1 MTDTD
6 KDKEKK
12 NIVEALF
19 QEKKEP
25 YDLSN
30 FTILVVE
37 DSTYMQ
43 SLISSMLKVFGVG
56 DIMIAEGAKEA
67 IDVLTVTQAR
77 SKSKYITK
85 VDIVL
90 TDWLMSK
97 GNGEELI
104 RWVRTHEKDEVRFL
118 PVVVVSGYATEH
130 LTARARDCG
139 ANDTLVKPV
148 SAKGLASRICAVID
162 HPRMFINVPG
172 FFGPD
177 RRRQQIKFVGPDRR
191 KTKPEEVIQV
201 KK

>member
-1 MTDTD
+1 MTDNE

-12 NIVEALF
+12 NVVEALF

-56 DIMIAEGAKEA
+56 DIMVAEGAKEA

-77 SKSKYITK
+77 AKSKYITK

-90 TDWLMSK
+90 TDWLMGK
-97 GNGEELI
+97 GNGEELV
-104 RWVRTHEKDEVRFL
+104 RWIRTHEKDEVRFL
-118 PVVVVSGYATEH
+118 PIVVVSGYATEQ
-130 LTARARDCG
+130 LTSRARDCG
-139 ANDTLVKPV
+139 ANETLVKPV
-148 SAKGLASRICAVID
+148 SAKGLAARICSVID
-162 HPRMFINVPG
+162 HPRPFINVPG

-177 RRRQQIKFVGPDRR
+177 RRRQQGKFAGPDKR
-191 KTKPEEVIQV
+191 KIKPEEIIQI